1 MSDEIEQ
8 KIKAAI
14 DLPLKYELDGEK
26 MEARSVSELVL
37 ASKHLSKKR
46 ASRNPWGVLK
56 GVRFSTEGPER

>member
-26 MEARSVSELVL
+26 IESRSISELVQ

-46 ASRNPWGVLK
+46 AAKNPFAALK
-56 GVRFSTEGPER
+56 GIRFSTEGPGR